1 MHPDVIALF
10 VGFLLFGLIG
20 GIVYMAVRDGPGS
33 KEWELEYDKRWFADN
48 KYCMVCGK
56 LNDWQPEGG
65 VQYDS
70 RDGRPYMQEVWGCS
84 TAGHTFNRLIERAQ
98 RRDYGDAPAPEA

>member
-1 MHPDVIALF
+1 LPLADFLWLTLLVVAVVVSAVILF
-10 VGFLLFGLIG
+10 DRSWPG
-20 GIVYMAVRDGPGS
+20 G
-33 KEWELEYDKRWFADN
+33 KEWEMEHARKWFLDN

-65 VQYDS
+65 IQYDP

-84 TAGHTFNRLIERAQ
+84 TSGHTFNRLVEMAQ
-98 RRDYGDAPAPEA
+98 RRDYGDATASET